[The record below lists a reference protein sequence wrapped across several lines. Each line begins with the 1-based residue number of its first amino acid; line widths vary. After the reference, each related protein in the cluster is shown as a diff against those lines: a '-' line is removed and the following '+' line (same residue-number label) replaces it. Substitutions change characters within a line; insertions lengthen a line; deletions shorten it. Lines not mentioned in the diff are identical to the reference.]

1 MRGIIVRVGGDEG
14 GVLRTGPVQ
23 GDGGVPEQGD
33 GVRRGGGGAARVVG
47 SLQPHRG
54 RGRSRRQL
62 VVGAVAGGFGL
73 RLRCDDEQHL
83 QPHVSA
89 AAGCGRVKLVPC

>member
-33 GVRRGGGGAARVVG
+33 GVRRGGAAACVVG
-47 SLQPHRG
+47 SLHPHRG
-54 RGRSRRQL
+54 RPRPPRQL
-62 VVGAVAGGFGL
+62 VLVHIDIAGA
-73 RLRCDDEQHL
+73 DDEQHL

>member
-14 GVLRTGPVQ
+14 GVLRSGPVQ
-23 GDGGVPEQGD
+23 GDGGLPEQGD
-33 GVRRGGGGAARVVG
+33 GVRRGGAAACVVG
-47 SLQPHRG
+47 SLHPHRG
-54 RGRSRRQL
+54 RPRPPRQL
-62 VVGAVAGGFGL
+62 VLVHIDIVTVGAG
-73 RLRCDDEQHL
+73 DDEQHL